1 MRVAVVSDV
10 HSNVEALD
18 AVLAAADEAGCERLV
33 VLGDI
38 VGYGPDPDAVI
49 ERLRERDAVAI
60 AGNHDLAATGA
71 FDVHWF
77 NEVATAAIEWTAA
90 VLSADGKAYLD
101 ALAPTRTTED
111 GLLVHGSVRDPVA
124 EYLLSADE
132 AGVSFSLADFDVA
145 FFGHTHLPSVFRRR
159 ADGHVMGWAVSDGEE
174 IALVEGERYMFNPGS
189 VGQPRDHDPRA
200 SFLIWE
206 GARAIVHRVPYDIER
221 TAAKIHQAGLPEWL
235 AERLFE
241 GR

>member
-1 MRVAVVSDV
+1 VRVAVVSDV

-33 VLGDI
+33 ALGDI

-49 ERLRERDAVAI
+49 ARLRERNAVAI

-71 FDVHWF
+71 FDMRWF
-77 NEVATAAIEWTAA
+77 NEVATAAIEWTTG
-90 VLSADGKAYLD
+90 VLSAEGKAFLE
-101 ALAPTRTTED
+101 ALQPTRTTDD
-111 GLLVHGSVRDPVA
+111 GLLVHGSVRDPIA
-124 EYLLSADE
+124 EYLLSAEE

-145 FFGHTHLPSVFRRR
+145 FFGHTHLPTVFRRR
-159 ADGHVMGWAVSDGEE
+159 ADGHVMGWVVDEGEE
-174 IALVEGERYMFNPGS
+174 VALVPGERYMFNPGS

-206 GARAIVHRVPYDIER
+206 GSRAIVHRVPYEIET
-221 TAAKIHQAGLPEWL
+221 TAAKIRNAGLPEWL
-235 AERLFE
+235 ALRLFE